1 MGGKPVTREGEE
13 KGFITLD
20 NMRANDLPAIC
31 FALIGMITTTVSSFT
46 FPSRQHDA
54 VEIERA
60 LRRRRIN
67 IISSSSL
74 HSHRTTSDGHNSAQ
88 SRREFIGLTT
98 AITTTSIAATIN
110 PSKAYADT
118 LKSRT
123 DGYTVQYTEREWAYL
138 LSGAQYN
145 ILRQG
150 GTERQ
155 RSSILYP
162 FTNIDHIG
170 TYRCAG
176 CNTPLFSSVAKF
188 DAGTGWPSF
197 SEALDGVE
205 VEQMN
210 ILQATLSG
218 REARC
223 GICGGHL
230 GDMFNDGWIYTGSSA
245 AITGK
250 RYCIDG
256 AALVFQSQD
265 YVQGGSVELIYGDS
279 PPPNKVIDYQ
289 PSLYRN

>member
-1 MGGKPVTREGEE
+1 
-13 KGFITLD
+13 
-20 NMRANDLPAIC
+20 MRANDLPAIW

-46 FPSRQHDA
+46 FPSRQHVA

-60 LRRRRIN
+60 LRRRCIN
-67 IISSSSL
+67 IISSSL

-98 AITTTSIAATIN
+98 AITTTSNAATIN

-123 DGYTVQYTEREWAYL
+123 DGYRVQYTEREWAYL

-162 FTNIDHIG
+162 FTKIDHIG

-176 CNTPLFSSVAKF
+176 CNTPLFSSVALTQAQ
-188 DAGTGWPSF
+188 AG
-197 SEALDGVE
+197 
-205 VEQMN
+205 
-210 ILQATLSG
+210 
-218 REARC
+218 
-223 GICGGHL
+223 
-230 GDMFNDGWIYTGSSA
+230 
-245 AITGK
+245 
-250 RYCIDG
+250 
-256 AALVFQSQD
+256 LVF
-265 YVQGGSVELIYGDS
+265 
-279 PPPNKVIDYQ
+279 P
-289 PSLYRN
+289 RH

>member
-1 MGGKPVTREGEE
+1 MNK
-13 KGFITLD
+13 I
-20 NMRANDLPAIC
+20 
-31 FALIGMITTTVSSFT
+31 
-46 FPSRQHDA
+46 
-54 VEIERA
+54 
-60 LRRRRIN
+60 
-67 IISSSSL
+67 SSSL
-74 HSHRTTSDGHNSAQ
+74 HLHRTTSDGHNSAQ
-88 SRREFIGLTT
+88 SRREFIGITT
-98 AITTTSIAATIN
+98 AITTTTSIAAATTN
-110 PSKAYADT
+110 PSKAYAET
-118 LKSRT
+118 VKSRT
-123 DGYTVQYTEREWAYL
+123 DGYRVQYTEREWAYL

-162 FTNIDHIG
+162 FTKIDHVG

-176 CNTPLFSSVAKF
+176 CNTPLFSSDAKF
-188 DAGTGWPSF
+188 DSNTGWPSF

-210 ILQATLSG
+210 ILQATVSG

-223 GICGGHL
+223 GTCGGHL
-230 GDMFNDGWIYTGSSA
+230 GDLFNDGWIYTGSSA
-245 AITGK
+245 AVTGK

-256 AALVFQSQD
+256 AALVFESQD
-265 YVQGGSVELIYGDS
+265 YMQGSSVDLIYGDT